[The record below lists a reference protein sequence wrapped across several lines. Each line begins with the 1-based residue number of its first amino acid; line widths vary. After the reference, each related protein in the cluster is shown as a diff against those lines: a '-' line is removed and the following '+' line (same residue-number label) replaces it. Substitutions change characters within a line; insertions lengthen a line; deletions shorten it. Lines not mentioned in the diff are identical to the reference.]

1 MYGERSVDGGWPDYD
16 RWAYRSG
23 REDISYKISYKEER
37 EKERLEQYNS

>member
-1 MYGERSVDGGWPDYD
+1 MNGERSVDGEWPDYD

-23 REDISYKISYKEER
+23 REDISYKEER